1 MQWYDEAACR
11 GLDVELFYAEE
22 PGATSQALGI
32 CASCPVR
39 EPCRQTAMAQRE
51 SFGVWGGTPERQR
64 QRIFR
69 REDRIRRRA
78 NRETRAA

>member
-22 PGATSQALGI
+22 PGATSQALQI

-39 EPCRQTAMAQRE
+39 EPCHQTAMGQRE
-51 SFGVWGGTPERQR
+51 AYGVWGGTRENQR
-64 QRIFR
+64 RRIFR
-69 REDRIRRRA
+69 REDRIRRRES
-78 NRETRAA
+78 RETEAA